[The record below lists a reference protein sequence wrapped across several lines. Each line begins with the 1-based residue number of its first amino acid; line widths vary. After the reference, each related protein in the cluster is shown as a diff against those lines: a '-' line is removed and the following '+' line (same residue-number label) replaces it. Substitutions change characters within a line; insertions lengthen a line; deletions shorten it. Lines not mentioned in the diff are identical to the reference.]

1 MPLVKITRSRQ
12 VSIPKGLC
20 EEMGLQQGDYLEIT
34 RAGDQLV
41 LRPKVLIDRAK
52 AELSQLLEPVW
63 ERNRNLD
70 PAALDAEVRQAVDEV
85 RASKDQPQSRG
96 RRR

>member
-20 EEMGLQQGDYLEIT
+20 EELGLQQGDYLEIT

-52 AELSQLLEPVW
+52 AELSELLEPVW
-63 ERNRNLD
+63 KRNRD
-70 PAALDAEVRQAVDEV
+70 VHPATLETDVDQAVAQV
-85 RASKDQPQSRG
+85 RASKAGAQSRK
-96 RRR
+96 RR